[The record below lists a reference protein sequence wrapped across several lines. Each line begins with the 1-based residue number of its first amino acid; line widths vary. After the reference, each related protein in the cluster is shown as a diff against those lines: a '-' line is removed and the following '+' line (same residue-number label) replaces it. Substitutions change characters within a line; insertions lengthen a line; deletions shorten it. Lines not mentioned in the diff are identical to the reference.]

1 MGKIKTIFLLTVFL
15 IGYSNIVFSESN
27 KSPLFV
33 GYADVDITPPLG
45 VTIPG
50 YFHVRHATG
59 VLDPLRVKTLAI
71 SQGETTLIIAAFD
84 LIGIDSAT
92 IKEIREEI
100 QRQTGVAPECVFI
113 HGTHTHTGATV
124 AEIKDR
130 LPSQAAEAVKEA
142 LNKRIQESAVTL
154 GVGQE
159 NSVAFIRRYLMKDG
173 SVRTNPGR
181 ANSEIVRPIGKIDP
195 TVSVISFGSAH
206 TLLVSYGLHL
216 DCIGGEKFSADY
228 PHHLTQAVKESLGEE
243 WNVIYLNACCGN
255 VNHIN
260 VNDPGQRSGYEESRR
275 IGRTLAQVA
284 LAAYKNARPI
294 AIDRLASRT
303 AIVDSPAR
311 PVPQELFQWAQQQMK
326 ENEEQATK
334 RQFNEETPAKIV
346 ERAEAQNNPIPAE
359 IIAMRIGPVGIVGLP
374 VEAFQEV
381 GADIKT
387 HSLLDPTLV
396 IGITGGYMGY
406 LPHPRG
412 YDEGGYE
419 ATFGSARFAQETS
432 VLWSDAV
439 AQLIREMAKP

>member
-1 MGKIKTIFLLTVFL
+1 MGTIKTILSLVLLL
-15 IGYSNIVFSESN
+15 IGYTESVFSMPDTPS
-27 KSPLFV
+27 LFV

-45 VTIPG
+45 VTMPG
-50 YFHVRHATG
+50 YFHIRHATG
-59 VLDPLRVKTLAI
+59 VLDPLRVKTLTI
-71 SQGETTLIIAAFD
+71 GLGETTLVVAAFD

-92 IKEIREEI
+92 VKEIREEI
-100 QRQTGVAPECVFI
+100 QRQTGIAPEYVFI
-113 HGTHTHTGATV
+113 HGTHTHTGATL

-130 LPSQAAEAVKEA
+130 LPRQAAEAVKEA
-142 LNKRIQESAVTL
+142 LNQRIQESTVTL
-154 GVGQE
+154 GTGQE
-159 NSVAFIRRYLMKDG
+159 NTVAFIRRYLMKDG

-181 ANSEIVRPIGKIDP
+181 TNTEVVRPIGRIDP
-195 TVSVISFGSAH
+195 TVTVITFSSAK
-206 TLLVSYGLHL
+206 TMLVSYGLHL

-228 PHHLTQAVKESLGEE
+228 PYHLTQAVKESLGEE

-260 VNDPGQRSGYEESRR
+260 VNNPAQRSGYEESQR

-284 LAAYKNARPI
+284 LAAHKNARPI

-311 PVPQELFQWAQQQMK
+311 PVPQDLLDWARQQMR
-326 ENEEQATK
+326 ENAVQAST

-346 ERAEAQNNPIPAE
+346 ERAEAQNTPIPAE

-381 GADIKT
+381 GADIKAR
-387 HSLLDPTLV
+387 SLLDPTLT

-419 ATFGSARFAQETS
+419 ATFGSARFERETS
-432 VLWSDAV
+432 ELWSDTA
-439 AQLIREMAKP
+439 ARLIREMAQP